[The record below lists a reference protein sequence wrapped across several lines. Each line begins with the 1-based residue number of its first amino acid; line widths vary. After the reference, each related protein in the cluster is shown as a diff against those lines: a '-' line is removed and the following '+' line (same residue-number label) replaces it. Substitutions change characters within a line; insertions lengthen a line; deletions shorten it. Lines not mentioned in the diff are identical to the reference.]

1 MIRLLILCGAL
12 LASLPMSAQPSLD
25 ECRALARR
33 HYPEIRQYDLI
44 RRTEAYNLSNA
55 ARAYLPQVT
64 LSAQATWQSAVP
76 EFPDALTGML
86 AAQNVSIPGMHKDQ
100 YKAML
105 EVNQTIWDG
114 GRTAARKQ
122 MAEAEADERRRAA
135 DVDLYALEGRIDD
148 LYFGILL
155 LDERI
160 ARMRLTID
168 LLQSNLDKVRAYLR
182 NGVAMASDADAVE
195 AELLAAHQQLA
206 ACVSQRDSYRRMLAL
221 FIGRELDDRPL
232 ERPDAVAEP
241 ADAEFGSSIP
251 DGIRDLRRGGVA
263 GGVES
268 RAEASERPEMAWF
281 DARVDLLSAQERQL
295 KSATRPRFGLFAQG
309 YYGYPGLD
317 YFRSMMSP
325 DWTWNA
331 LVGVRMSWNFGGY
344 YTRKNSL
351 NKLRVAKEQIEVQ
364 RDIFLFNNR
373 LNAVEEDG
381 EIARLR
387 RALADDDRIVA
398 LRRSVRE
405 AAESKLRN
413 GVIDTDELLRRIT
426 DENLA
431 AMARSAR
438 EIELL
443 KTIYELKHTLNR

>member
-1 MIRLLILCGAL
+1 MIRLLILCGGL
-12 LASLPMSAQPSLD
+12 LAGLSASAQPTLD
-25 ECRALARR
+25 ECRELARR

-44 RRTEAYNLSNA
+44 RRTEACDLSNA
-55 ARAYLPQVT
+55 ARSYLPQVT
-64 LSAQATWQSAVP
+64 LSAQASWQTDVP
-76 EFPDALTGML
+76 TLPDALTGML
-86 AAQNVSIPGMHKDQ
+86 SGQNVSIPGMHKDQ

-105 EVNQTIWDG
+105 EVQQSIWDG
-114 GRTAARKQ
+114 GRTSAVKG
-122 MAEAEADERRRAA
+122 MAEAEAAERRRAA
-135 DVDLYALEGRIDD
+135 DVELYALEGRIDD

-182 NGVAMASDADAVE
+182 NGVAMASDVDAVE
-195 AELLAAHQQLA
+195 AELLAANQQLVT
-206 ACVSQRDSYRRMLAL
+206 CGSQRDNYRRMLAL
-221 FIGRELDDRPL
+221 FIGRELGDRPL
-232 ERPDAVAEP
+232 VRPDAVAELSEGVSGG
-241 ADAEFGSSIP
+241 DVP
-251 DGIRDLRRGGVA
+251 DGGTLRPEGSA
-263 GGVES
+263 
-268 RAEASERPEMAWF
+268 RPEMAWF
-281 DARVDLLSAQERQL
+281 DARADLLSAQERQL

-317 YFRSMMSP
+317 YFRSMISP

-351 NKLRVAKEQIEVQ
+351 NKLRTAKEQVEVQ

-373 LNAVEEDG
+373 LDAVEENG

-443 KTIYELKHTLNR
+443 KAIYELKHTLNR